1 MRRLPARSPFDS
13 PCIASCQRQADEVG
27 NVTRSGGDAGAARQ
41 DQRCGVVRERE
52 RAAELHNSLRAPAA
66 MVPRPV
72 IVVVPLTMTL
82 LDVAAP
88 MSVVVALAM
97 VCVVA
102 QLRAPVMVSPALA
115 TAPTCAA
122 VVLCGLLVL
131 PVWLVS
137 VVRLSLICF
146 CSLPSAPSTVSDA
159 VITALVAVLSPL
171 STVASTRAAVK

>member
-1 MRRLPARSPFDS
+1 
-13 PCIASCQRQADEVG
+13 
-27 NVTRSGGDAGAARQ
+27 
-41 DQRCGVVRERE
+41 
-52 RAAELHNSLRAPAA
+52 
-66 MVPRPV
+66 
-72 IVVVPLTMTL
+72 
-82 LDVAAP
+82 

-102 QLRAPVMVSPALA
+102 QLRAPVMGVASFLA